1 MTDIA
6 QLLARIE
13 RLEQENAVLRAENQW
28 LKKKLFGGGQ
38 GEKLDQAQ
46 LALALGE
53 LAKVAAPPVPP
64 TAISYERA
72 ALRSETRTVPAATFA
87 HLPVQETIL
96 IEPPEVLAEPA
107 AFERIGEERT
117 FEIDVVPP
125 KLFKREIVRPK
136 YQRTAV
142 PTAAPVVAAALARPV
157 PGGYA
162 SAGLVAWIVV
172 SKYQCH
178 LPLYRLEQMSA
189 HWGVTLPRQS
199 MVEWVRLAAEW
210 LQPIV
215 RLMRKNLL
223 AGGYVQADETPVR
236 WHNPQEKRGKTGQG
250 YFWGLSR
257 PEDHV
262 VFEWRLTR
270 QHGEADKLLGEDYE
284 GVLQSDGYQC
294 YASYAAAHPAVV
306 GVGCWA
312 HARRNFFEAIEEAP
326 QRATFIL
333 RLLGQ
338 LWGWERQW
346 RTGRIGAA
354 LRSAWR
360 HSHFALPLK
369 LLKRLAERLQK
380 LVLPNSRLGQACS
393 YLLNQWEPL
402 TAHLDHG
409 CTELDN
415 NAMENAIR
423 PTALGKKN
431 WMFIGHPD
439 AGERSAVIYSII
451 VSCRRFG
458 KDPFLYLR
466 DVLAKLP
473 TMTTKDDLTPLL
485 PGNWQPA

>member
-1 MTDIA
+1 M
-6 QLLARIE
+6 
-13 RLEQENAVLRAENQW
+13 LRAENQW

-38 GEKLDQAQ
+38 GERLDQAQ
-46 LALALGE
+46 LALELGE
-53 LAKVAAPPVPP
+53 LATVAAPPVPP
-64 TAISYERA
+64 LAISYERA
-72 ALRSETRTVPAATFA
+72 PARTEPRTVPAATFA
-87 HLPVQETIL
+87 HLPVQETIVL
-96 IEPPEVLAEPA
+96 EPAEVQAEPA

-125 KLFKREIVRPK
+125 TLFKREIVRPK

-142 PTAAPVVAAALARPV
+142 PTAAPVVANALARPV

-172 SKYQCH
+172 SKYQHH

-215 RLMRKNLL
+215 RLMRINLL

-236 WHNPQEKRGKTGQG
+236 WHHPGEKRGKTGQG

-257 PEDHV
+257 PGDHV

-270 QHGEADKLLGEDYE
+270 QHGEVDKLLGDDYA

-294 YASYAAAHPAVV
+294 YPGYAAAHPAVV

-312 HARRNFFEAIEEAP
+312 HARRKVFEAIEESP

-346 RTGRIGAA
+346 KSGRIGAA

-369 LLKRLAERLQK
+369 LLKRLA
-380 LVLPNSRLGQACS
+380 
-393 YLLNQWEPL
+393 
-402 TAHLDHG
+402 
-409 CTELDN
+409 
-415 NAMENAIR
+415 
-423 PTALGKKN
+423 
-431 WMFIGHPD
+431 
-439 AGERSAVIYSII
+439 
-451 VSCRRFG
+451 
-458 KDPFLYLR
+458 
-466 DVLAKLP
+466 
-473 TMTTKDDLTPLL
+473 
-485 PGNWQPA
+485 